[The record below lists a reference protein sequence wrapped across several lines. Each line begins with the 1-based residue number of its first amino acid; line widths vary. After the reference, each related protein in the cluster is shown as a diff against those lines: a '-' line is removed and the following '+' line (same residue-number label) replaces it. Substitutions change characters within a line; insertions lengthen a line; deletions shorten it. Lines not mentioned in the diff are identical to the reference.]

1 MNRYFNFIAAGVVAG
16 ILLGSFVDW
25 EWSGVGFVLMVGA
38 GLILLDKKYLAV
50 SLIFFGLTIG
60 LGRVYLTPTAS
71 EALAAKV
78 GERVELIGVLVAE
91 PDVRD
96 SQIRLTVRV
105 NNFKDKIL
113 VVAPMY
119 GDYKY
124 GDELK
129 VVGILKWPENFFIDG
144 GPPAGRQGK
153 IFNYQK
159 YLEKD
164 GIFFLLDK
172 AEIEK
177 VGENKGSKI
186 IASLLNL
193 KLWFV
198 ERFNKLLPEPES
210 SLLAGLVVGEK
221 QALGKEL
228 NDNFRAVGLSHIVV
242 LSGYNLSVVAE
253 NILKIVGLLLS
264 KNLSLIAGAGGI
276 IAFALAVGGG
286 ATVLRAS
293 LMALIALLARAT
305 GRLYQATV
313 ALAVAGVL
321 MLLWNPLILRYDLG
335 FQLSFLATLG
345 VIHGPPLLAPYFY
358 KLTDRWG
365 IKEVLLTTLSAQIIV
380 LPWIFYTTGNLSLVA
395 LPANLLVLPI
405 IPATMLFGFLAAI
418 FSSVLLIGGPLALV
432 SHLLLAYIL
441 LVVKILAALP
451 LAAVMVKHFPLALAL
466 ASYAVIS
473 YLAYRQYK
481 NRPLEQNQL
490 LHGAANSLVK
500 DY

>member
-1 MNRYFNFIAAGVVAG
+1 MPCSITTRAFYFVYNKYVNKYFNFGAGGVVVG
-16 ILLGSFVDW
+16 ILLGSFVNW
-25 EWSGVGFVLMVGA
+25 GWSVVGLMLVMGA
-38 GLILLDKKYLAV
+38 GLLFLNKKYLVV
-50 SLIFFGLTIG
+50 SLIFFGLAIG
-60 LGRVYLTPTAS
+60 LGRVYVVPQAS
-71 EALAAKV
+71 EELVEKV
-78 GERVELIGVLVAE
+78 NQKVELTGVLVAE

-96 SQIRLTVRV
+96 SQIRLTVRP
-105 NNFKDKIL
+105 NNFTNKVL

-129 VVGILKWPENFFIDG
+129 VTGTLKWPENFITDT
-144 GPPAGRQGK
+144 GK
-153 IFNYQK
+153 VFNYQK

-164 GIFFLLDK
+164 GIFFLIDR
-172 AEIEK
+172 AEVER
-177 VGENKGSKI
+177 VSENKGNKI
-186 IASLLNL
+186 IASLLNI

-198 ERFNKLLPEPES
+198 ERFSKLLPEPES

-228 NDNFRAVGLSHIVV
+228 NDNFRTVGLSHIVV

-253 NILKIVGLLLS
+253 NILKIAGLLLS

-313 ALAVAGVL
+313 ALAVAGAL
-321 MLLWNPLILRYDLG
+321 MLLWNPLVLVYDLG

-345 VIHGPPLLAPYFY
+345 VIHGPVLLAPYFTR
-358 KLTDRWG
+358 LTDRFG

-380 LPWIFYTTGNLSLVA
+380 LPWILYTTGNLSLVA
-395 LPANLLVLPI
+395 LPANLLVLPL
-405 IPATMLFGFLAAI
+405 IPLTMLLGFLTA
-418 FSSVLLIGGPLALV
+418 FLSPLAFIA
-432 SHLLLAYIL
+432 HLLLAYIL
-441 LVVKILAALP
+441 LIVKILAALP
-451 LAAVMVKHFPLALAL
+451 LAAVVVKQFPLIL
-466 ASYAVIS
+466 VIIS
-473 YLAYRQYK
+473 YLLIVYFVYWQNKKPA
-481 NRPLEQNQL
+481 PL
-490 LHGAANSLVK
+490 GAEPAQ
-500 DY
+500 